1 MSSAD
6 YAMKAEQQAIEMD
19 EMKPAQDSFP
29 SASKSPQKPAT
40 TTPGAG
46 MFGAMSAETTELGG
60 GKSQGG
66 GQKKAMVLG
75 KAKKLPTNNITFE

>member
-6 YAMKAEQQAIEMD
+6 YQMKAEHQAIEMD

-29 SASKSPQKPAT
+29 LASKSPQKPAT
-40 TTPGAG
+40 TAPGAG

-66 GQKKAMVLG
+66 QKKAMVLG